1 MNLSFHEQLRYYEKR
16 KYQHKDIVEKSNA
29 LKFFLRLTLLCVL
42 APQSIIHVQL
52 KNRMFCYDIHLL
64 RLLKPL

>member
-16 KYQHKDIVEKSNA
+16 KYQHKDIVEKTNA

-42 APQSIIHVQL
+42 ALQSIIHVQL
-52 KNRMFCYDIHLL
+52 KIRMFCYDIHLL
-64 RLLKPL
+64 RLIKPL